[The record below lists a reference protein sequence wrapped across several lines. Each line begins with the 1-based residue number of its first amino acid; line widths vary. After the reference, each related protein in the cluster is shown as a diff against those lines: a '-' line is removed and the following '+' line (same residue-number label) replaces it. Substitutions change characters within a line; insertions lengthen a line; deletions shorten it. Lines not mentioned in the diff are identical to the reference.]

1 MSTTVSGRALTYN
14 LPNFVGELFNLTPAD
29 TPFKNLAARN
39 GVRRVASKVFSWQTV
54 DNPAPAQPEIVEG
67 ADPVYEERTRVE
79 VHNVTQIF
87 QYGVDISYT
96 KLATYQQVADDAT
109 PWLGPQPVTNELEFQ
124 QALKLDRCSEDM
136 EVSFLTGTFQNPSD
150 NTAGRRTRGILTA
163 VTSNVVDASGATL
176 GKEHIDELLR
186 KMAGNRA
193 RFLRPVIFG
202 NAYQV
207 QQINELYGFAPES
220 RDVGG
225 INIEVIIN
233 PLVGRMGVV
242 YNRHMPADTLL
253 IADMAFPRPVVTPIP
268 GKGELFLE
276 PKPATGASVR
286 SMLYGEWGLEYGP
299 EQYHGKITGLDTGE

>member
-14 LPNFVGELFNLTPAD
+14 LPNFVGELFNLTRAD
-29 TPFKNLAARN
+29 TPFKNLASRN
-39 GVRRVASKVFSWQTV
+39 GVRRVASTEFGWQTV
-54 DNPAPAQPEIVEG
+54 DNPTPAQPEILEG
-67 ADPVYEERTRVE
+67 ADPVYEERDRVQ
-79 VHNVTQIF
+79 VGNVTQIF
-87 QYGVDISYT
+87 EYGVDISYS
-96 KLATYQQVADDAT
+96 KLAAYQQVAADAV
-109 PWLGPQPVTNELEFQ
+109 PWLGDQPVTNELEFQ

-150 NTAGRRTRGILTA
+150 NSSARKTRGILTA
-163 VTSNVVDASGATL
+163 ITSNTVDGGGADL
-176 GKEHIDELLR
+176 SKEMIDEGLR
-186 KMAGNRA
+186 KASGNRA
-193 RFLRPVIFG
+193 RFVRMIAFG

-207 QQINELYGFAPES
+207 QQLNELYGFAPES

-253 IADMAFPRPVVTPIP
+253 IADMAWVKPVVTPIP

-286 SMLYGEWGLEYGP
+286 SMLYGEWGLQYGP
-299 EQYHGKITGLDTGE
+299 EQYHVKITNLADGS